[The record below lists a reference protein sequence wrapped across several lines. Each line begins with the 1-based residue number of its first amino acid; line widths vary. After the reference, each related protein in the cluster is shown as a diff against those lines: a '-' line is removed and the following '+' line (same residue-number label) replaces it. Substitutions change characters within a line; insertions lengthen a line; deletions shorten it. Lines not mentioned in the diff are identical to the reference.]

1 MPCEAPVAAASM
13 KLALVFSTFI
23 FTSPIVTGFSV
34 SGQRILAIMKVPG
47 AAITEA
53 VMRYLSGAPI
63 VT

>member
-1 MPCEAPVAAASM
+1 MM

-23 FTSPIVTGFSV
+23 LTVPIVTGVSV
-34 SGQRILAIMKVPG
+34 SGQRILEIRKVPG

-53 VMRYLSGAPI
+53 VMRYFNGAPI